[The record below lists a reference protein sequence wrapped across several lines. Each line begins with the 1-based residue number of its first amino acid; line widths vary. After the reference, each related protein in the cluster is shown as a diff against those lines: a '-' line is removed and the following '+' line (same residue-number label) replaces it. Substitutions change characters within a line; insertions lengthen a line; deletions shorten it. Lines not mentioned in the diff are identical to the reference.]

1 MEVLSC
7 VEDAAGMMKKSK
19 HTGGRKKK
27 NSCIFNYSPPHLI
40 SSSSATVRCNEPAS
54 RRGSEALRD
63 RVIPVA
69 SGNRTDVLSG
79 GRPDA
84 VRFLDAAG
92 MTDESELDAG
102 GRKATVSHSRTSCF
116 FFFFL
121 LMVNGSIFM

>member
-1 MEVLSC
+1 
-7 VEDAAGMMKKSK
+7 MK
-19 HTGGRKKK
+19 H
-27 NSCIFNYSPPHLI
+27 
-40 SSSSATVRCNEPAS
+40 
-54 RRGSEALRD
+54 LRD

-84 VRFLDAAG
+84 DRFPDAAG